1 MYHCESETWRVDD
14 GDATP
19 DARRVDDGEADDD
32 TEKDDDD
39 DDDDDANVSSSA
51 QLTATT
57 AATADESIIVAL
69 PVIVGA
75 AGNVAGVPRV
85 DGDIDAV
92 AETAILSAC
101 RGGDATS

>member
-1 MYHCESETWRVDD
+1 MNHCESETWRVDD
-14 GDATP
+14 GDAMP

-32 TEKDDDD
+32 TEKDDD

-75 AGNVAGVPRV
+75 AGNVAGVQRF

-101 RGGDATS
+101 RGGGATS